1 MRQWLLGILILTGVL
16 SSLPAGAVPFMVE
29 ASGSASTLFGLG
41 GKAEARQEAFQKAL
55 VAARREAARKI
66 GGLLPYQTMSADP
79 SGAPFSIQA
88 AEVIGETLDGH
99 TLTVRIRAA
108 VEMETEGCNNPTARY
123 RKKLTAVA
131 MPLLNPRQVVVGDV
145 HGYDRGI
152 PSELLRKLATTG
164 RFLTR
169 DESVQRLYPD
179 PKEAPN
185 LTALGV
191 NQQAALVSLGERTQA
206 QYVLSGVVQ
215 DIGYSEAVLRQP
227 GYDGLDSMGSIKIL
241 DRFLNLGSKP
251 RARRIEVEF
260 FVHDAHTG
268 RLITRHRYAKEATG
282 EVVFNES
289 IPFGSRRFYESDF
302 GKAFDQIFDLET
314 AALTRDLQCLPFVMR
329 VLQIKDKALSLD
341 AGTDTGI
348 RVGDQLT
355 AYRNEEAA
363 RPFGTDGTTL
373 AFGKTPTPLQV
384 TKVFS
389 NYAVAESETAISLDY
404 GELLQVW

>member
-1 MRQWLLGILILTGVL
+1 MAALASFPVT
-16 SSLPAGAVPFMVE
+16 AAPFMVE
-29 ASGSASTLFGLG
+29 ASGSASFLFSAG
-41 GKAEARQEAFQKAL
+41 GKAEARQEAFQKAMA
-55 VAARREAARKI
+55 AARREAAKKI
-66 GGLLPYQTMSADP
+66 GGLTPYQEMVMDP
-79 SGAPFSIQA
+79 AGAQVSIQA
-88 AEVIGETLDGH
+88 AEVIGETINGN

-108 VEMETEGCNNPTARY
+108 VELDTEVCNSPTARY

-145 HGYDRGI
+145 QGYDRGI

-179 PKEAPN
+179 PRDAPN
-185 LTALGV
+185 LTVLGV
-191 NQQAALVSLGERTQA
+191 NNQAALISLGERTQA

-227 GYDGLDSMGSIKIL
+227 GYDSLDSSYPLKVLGQ
-241 DRFLNLGSKP
+241 FVNLGTRP
-251 RARRIEVEF
+251 RSRRIEVEF

-268 RLITRHRYAKEATG
+268 RLITRHRYAKEASG

-302 GKAFDQIFDLET
+302 GKAFEQIFDLET
-314 AALTRDLQCLPFVMR
+314 TALTRDLQCLPFVMR
-329 VLQIKDKALSLD
+329 VLQINGKALSLD

-348 RVGDQLT
+348 HVGDRLT

-363 RPFGTDGTTL
+363 RPFGVDGTTF

-389 NYAVAESETAISLDY
+389 NYAVAESETPLTLGF